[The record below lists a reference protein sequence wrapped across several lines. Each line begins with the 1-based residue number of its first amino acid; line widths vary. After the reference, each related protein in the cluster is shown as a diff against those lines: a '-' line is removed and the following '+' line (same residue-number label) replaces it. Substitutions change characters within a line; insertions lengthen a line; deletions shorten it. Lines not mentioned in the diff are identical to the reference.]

1 MHSDT
6 FEQMN
11 KFVRS
16 YGEKGLRLLVVFKN
30 VKGRTAEHLEDEY
43 PDINWNEFEDKI
55 NQECIKFSKEIID
68 KNKDNPTEDE
78 IRQLIESIK
87 YKLENTMN

>member
-1 MHSDT
+1 
-6 FEQMN
+6 MN

-43 PDINWNEFEDKI
+43 PNINWNEFEDKI
-55 NQECIKFSKEIID
+55 NQECIKLSKEIID